1 MLCPHC
7 NQDNTQVKD
16 SRPAE
21 DGTIIRRRRFCP
33 ACRARFTTFERPHI
47 PELSVCKKDGRRV
60 SFDRSKLAHS
70 IRVALRKRP
79 IAAEQ
84 VDQVIADLFARI
96 EGMGK
101 SVIDSARIGEMAMHA
116 LQRLD
121 SVAYV
126 RFASV
131 YKDFSTP
138 EDFREFVQ
146 RLHPDGGDDS

>member
-60 SFDRSKLAHS
+60 SFDRAKLAHS

-84 VDQVIADLFARI
+84 VDQVIADLFVRI

-101 SVIDSARIGEMAMHA
+101 SVIDSARIGEMAMDA

-131 YKDFSTP
+131 YKDFRTP